1 VSAFTLEQLSD
12 MAWIHS
18 YIPGPENTLY
28 DGLSR
33 YPLLGPRV
41 LAPRGIAQVVSIL
54 LDHLPDHFRDGP
66 KLRVFAPPHTQRIA
80 QQIQAW
86 RRPTN
91 PIDTHSLTHRSA
103 PAPDISLIVTVPPPE
118 DAPRI
123 AARLLST
130 TIPFAV
136 LLPSELAPH
145 IADAGHFQDQPEL
158 ALPYAQGG
166 KVMFL
171 DSDQLWFI
179 GNITPLHNFAKIY
192 SQVLHQPPP
201 LLAHF
206 AASRDATLPT
216 TIAAWK
222 DAQAADPAFLDDIPP
237 ASLL

>member
-33 YPLLGPRV
+33 CPLLGPRV
-41 LAPRGIAQVVSIL
+41 LAPIGNAQAVSTL

-66 KLRVFAPPHTQRIA
+66 KLRVFASPHTQRVA

-86 RRPTN
+86 HRPTN

-103 PAPDISLIVTVPPPE
+103 PAPDIDLIISVPPPE

-136 LLPSELAPH
+136 LLPSELAPR
-145 IADAGHFQDQPEL
+145 IADAGHFQDQPDL

-166 KVMFL
+166 KVMLL

-179 GNITPLHNFAKIY
+179 GNIAPLHNFAKIY
-192 SQVLHQPPP
+192 S
-201 LLAHF
+201 
-206 AASRDATLPT
+206 
-216 TIAAWK
+216 
-222 DAQAADPAFLDDIPP
+222 
-237 ASLL
+237 